1 MTRILLIEDDAL
13 VRTTLAEVLAAAG
26 HEVAEARNGLDG
38 VAEARR
44 LRPDLVIVDM
54 IMPEQDGIE
63 TLINLR
69 ATQAGMP
76 ILAISGGGRVR
87 NLDFLSLA
95 ASLGATRT
103 LPKPFTPDALL
114 AAVNDCLGGVP
125 AA

>member
-1 MTRILLIEDDAL
+1 MIRILLIEDDAL

-54 IMPEQDGIE
+54 IMPEQDSIE

-95 ASLGATRT
+95 AGLGATRT